1 MVEFARFC
9 AFLSSSSSSDPLVL
23 WSDGS
28 ASARC
33 SAGVGAEVGVGQR
46 RAALLSLRGFLA
58 LGSGLSFLVL
68 ALGLPPLP
76 FPFGLPPLP
85 FGLGVESESL
95 VCPVSPMRLQPE
107 EDSGDNIWH
116 DCRAN

>member
-1 MVEFARFC
+1 MVDLACFC
-9 AFLSSSSSSDPLVL
+9 PFLSSSSSSDPLVL

-33 SAGVGAEVGVGQR
+33 SAGVGAEVGAGQR

-68 ALGLPPLP
+68 AFWLGRRIGIA
-76 FPFGLPPLP
+76 GLSC
-85 FGLGVESESL
+85 FADE
-95 VCPVSPMRLQPE
+95 
-107 EDSGDNIWH
+107 
-116 DCRAN
+116 AAA